1 MKELSKKLATKSY
14 DVVLNQMTGED
25 IIEAKKEKIVI
36 KDNFELEAKK
46 LLDEKFKKFNDLY

>member
-1 MKELSKKLATKSY
+1 
-14 DVVLNQMTGED
+14 MTGED